1 MFMRSTIANT
11 KIRKMN
17 GIILR
22 ATFLNTRSD
31 SLIEMERNSAEMGR
45 GWLSGTPHLR
55 LLKRMEIIV
64 QLIGGLVKQRPRF
77 TASRASVIRPVMVNI
92 GQSQLVRQPHQ
103 YARKWRDPKCLFLL
117 GIESGEASTRLSKQ
131 DTSDQTANP

>member
-1 MFMRSTIANT
+1 
-11 KIRKMN
+11 MN

-31 SLIEMERNSAEMGR
+31 SLIEMDRNSAEMGR

-64 QLIGGLVKQRPRF
+64 QLIGGLVKQSTGSGRGLDSLR
-77 TASRASVIRPVMVNI
+77 VE
-92 GQSQLVRQPHQ
+92 LV
-103 YARKWRDPKCLFLL
+103 LF
-117 GIESGEASTRLSKQ
+117 GLSW
-131 DTSDQTANP
+131 